1 MSFEVRWDEFRRD
14 ETLNRQ
20 LINSLNRFFSTIELP
35 TYLHNIQ
42 VEKCKFGKNSPSIT
56 LRDIT
61 LPLPDFYEDG
71 DCGSDSDSQSFK
83 KENEVERCKDVVD
96 EDNDIQFLFDVKY
109 NDDDIYME
117 LNTSLVLNYPDKR
130 FMELPMNIKMSFLSI
145 HVLCIL
151 AWLNKKQQA
160 IFSVLCDIEDD
171 DDDEDNNNNN
181 IDNNDYYGDIMAL
194 RVNRRGRRTR
204 DSSGTYPLP
213 MDEAAKG
220 KVGTPLERLTIIK
233 NLQIETEIGAGE
245 MPNNSTILPTSRER
259 QHGSLRHI
267 DSFRESLQGG
277 LESPVTNG
285 TLRNLDKL
293 KQFLLEKLK
302 DFLRREVGWP
312 NWMVFDLSP
321 TESDEDSESSD
332 N

>member
-14 ETLNRQ
+14 EKLNRQ
-20 LINSLNRFFSTIELP
+20 LINSLNRFFSTVDLP

-61 LPLPDFYEDG
+61 LPLPDFYEEG
-71 DCGSDSDSQSFK
+71 DTDSDSDSQSLK
-83 KENEVERCKDVVD
+83 RETEDGSKTMLD

-109 NDDDIYME
+109 NDDDIYIE

-151 AWLNKKQQA
+151 VWLNKKQQA
-160 IFSVLCDIEDD
+160 IFSVLCDIDD
-171 DDDEDNNNNN
+171 DDDDDDSNNNNDDGN
-181 IDNNDYYGDIMAL
+181 IMAL
-194 RVNRRGRRTR
+194 RAQRRGRRTR
-204 DSSGTYPLP
+204 DPSGSFPLP
-213 MDEAAKG
+213 MDEAIKG

-245 MPNNSTILPTSRER
+245 MPNSSTVLHASSER
-259 QHGSLRHI
+259 QHGSLRHV
-267 DSFRESLQGG
+267 DSFHESLQGG

-312 NWMVFDLSP
+312 NWMVFDLNP
-321 TESDEDSESSD
+321 DESDEDSESSREF
-332 N
+332 